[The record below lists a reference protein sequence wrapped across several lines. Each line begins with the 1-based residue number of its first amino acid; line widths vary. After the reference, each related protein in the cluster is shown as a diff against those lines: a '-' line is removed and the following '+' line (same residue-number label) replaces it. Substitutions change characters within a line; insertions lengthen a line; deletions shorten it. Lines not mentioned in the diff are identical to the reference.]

1 VPGIDWLLITLILV
15 FGAYTCKCPDYSLT
29 VGVQNALSIR
39 AREIIEM
46 FAATG
51 KYPVVQGLLDWDRT
65 IHSLQWIR
73 ESSRH
78 LISTADQKLTW

>member
-1 VPGIDWLLITLILV
+1 MHCQSGREKSV
-15 FGAYTCKCPDYSLT
+15 KCLRRP
-29 VGVQNALSIR
+29 
-39 AREIIEM
+39 
-46 FAATG
+46 G

-73 ESSRH
+73 ESIRH